1 VSGCQQHSG
10 IFTAQKMLFLQPK
23 LPCGILGIL
32 VKLRRRFRDQ
42 PIYIIYES
50 SESAHKPPDFFV
62 RHSVC
67 SVISLVSK
75 FDVNQPC
82 PAGCGGMAAVPMVP
96 NDGNVPECR
105 VIEELRLLLDI
116 SYTLESS
123 LELRSVIRPMLA
135 KLKDVA
141 GLRRGAIT
149 ILNLSHGG
157 MSISEAIGL
166 PNDITN
172 ENYLAA
178 CREVI
183 DQVIQTGTAVVVPD
197 IAKEPALRE
206 RWREEAARPGAEQT
220 ALAYICVPIRFGTE
234 VVGSLS
240 AERLAEADVNL
251 SSDRRLLSLIAN
263 TIAQVVH
270 FHRLTQ
276 EKLESLHRE
285 NERLQ
290 HQIQTSFRPP
300 NMIGNSDAMRSVY
313 RHIEQVANSVTTVLI
328 RGESGV
334 GKELIARALH
344 EQSPRKGRA
353 FVKFNCAALPESII
367 ESELFGHEKGAF
379 TGAIAMRKG
388 RFEVAEGGTIFLDEI
403 GDVSAATQVKLLR
416 VLQEREFERV
426 GGHTPIK
433 ADVRILT
440 ATSRNL
446 EEMIEQEKF
455 RADLYYRLNVFP
467 IYAPPLRERKSD
479 LLQLADF
486 FVEKYSKLN
495 QKSVRRISTAAIDLL
510 MSYHWPGNV
519 RELENCIE
527 RSVLLCPDKS
537 IEAHHLPPTLQKKDA
552 SEKSSTGGTLD
563 TAVSALEYE
572 MIVAEL
578 KGCDGNMAAAAR
590 KLGLTERQMGLR
602 VKRLGIDFK
611 RFRRGETAD
620 A

>member
-1 VSGCQQHSG
+1 VSKLLDECLPGCLG
-10 IFTAQKMLFLQPK
+10 IDAQKNS
-23 LPCGILGIL
+23 LPALG
-32 VKLRRRFRDQ
+32 
-42 PIYIIYES
+42 
-50 SESAHKPPDFFV
+50 
-62 RHSVC
+62 
-67 SVISLVSK
+67 
-75 FDVNQPC
+75 
-82 PAGCGGMAAVPMVP
+82 AGC
-96 NDGNVPECR
+96 R
-105 VIEELRLLLDI
+105 VVDELSLLFDI

-123 LELRSVIRPMLA
+123 LELREVIRPVL
-135 KLKDVA
+135 LKMA
-141 GLRRGAIT
+141 EGLGMKRGTIT
-149 ILNLSHGG
+149 ILNRAQGTA
-157 MSISEAIGL
+157 SISEAVGL
-166 PNDITN
+166 PTGQSQQ
-172 ENYLAA
+172 EYLLA
-178 CREVI
+178 CHELVQ
-183 DQVIQTGTAVVVPD
+183 QVLESGQAIVVPD
-197 IAKEPALRE
+197 ISKESVLKT
-206 RWREEAARPGAEQT
+206 RWQQEQQADPT
-220 ALAYICVPIRFGTE
+220 SLSAAYICVPIKFGEE
-234 VVGSLS
+234 VIGALS
-240 AERLAEADVNL
+240 VERILDGRVRL

-263 TIAQVVH
+263 VIAHTVH
-270 FHRLTQ
+270 FHRLAQ
-276 EKLESLHRE
+276 EKLESLQRE

-290 HQIQTSFRPP
+290 QQIQTSFRPP

-344 EQSPRKGRA
+344 EQSPRKGKA

-388 RFEVAEGGTIFLDEI
+388 RFEVADGGTIFLDEI
-403 GDVSAATQVKLLR
+403 GDISAATQVKLLR

-467 IYAPPLRERKSD
+467 IYAPPLRERKTD
-479 LLQLADF
+479 LLLLADF
-486 FVEKYSKLN
+486 FVEKYSQLN
-495 QKSVRRISTAAIDLL
+495 QKPVRRISTAAIDLL

-527 RSVLLCPDKS
+527 RSVLLAPDKS
-537 IEAHHLPPTLQKKDA
+537 IEAHHLPPTLQKKDS
-552 SEKSSTGGTLD
+552 SEKSSAGGTLD
-563 TAVSALEYE
+563 SAVSALEFE

-578 KGCDGNMAAAAR
+578 KTCDGNMAAAAR

-611 RFRRGETAD
+611 RFRRGETAV

>member
-1 VSGCQQHSG
+1 
-10 IFTAQKMLFLQPK
+10 
-23 LPCGILGIL
+23 
-32 VKLRRRFRDQ
+32 
-42 PIYIIYES
+42 
-50 SESAHKPPDFFV
+50 
-62 RHSVC
+62 
-67 SVISLVSK
+67 
-75 FDVNQPC
+75 
-82 PAGCGGMAAVPMVP
+82 MAAVPVVP
-96 NDGNVPECR
+96 SDGNVPECR

-123 LELRSVIRPMLA
+123 LELRAVIRPMLA

-149 ILNLSHGG
+149 ILNRSSGG
-157 MSISEAIGL
+157 VSISESIGL
-166 PNDITN
+166 PDDVSN

-178 CREVI
+178 CRGVI
-183 DQVIQTGTAVVVPD
+183 DQVLQTGTAVIVPD

-206 RWREEAARPGAEQT
+206 RWREESARPCADQT
-220 ALAYICVPIRFGTE
+220 VLAYICVPILFGTE

-240 AERLAEADVNL
+240 TERLAEADGNL

-270 FHRLTQ
+270 FHQFAQ
-276 EKLESLHRE
+276 EKLESLQRE

-313 RHIEQVANSVTTVLI
+313 RHIEQVASSVTTVLI

-344 EQSPRKGRA
+344 EQSPRKGKA

-388 RFEVAEGGTIFLDEI
+388 RFEVADGGTIFLDEI
-403 GDVSAATQVKLLR
+403 GDISPATQVKLLR
-416 VLQEREFERV
+416 VLQEKEFERV
-426 GGHTPIK
+426 GGHTSIK

-479 LLQLADF
+479 LLLLADY

-519 RELENCIE
+519 RELENCVE
-527 RSVLLCPDKS
+527 RAVLLSPGKS

-552 SEKSSTGGTLD
+552 SEKTASGTLD
-563 TAVSALEYE
+563 TAVAALEYE

-590 KLGLTERQMGLR
+590 RLGLTERQMGLR

-611 RFRRGETAD
+611 RFRRGEVA
-620 A
+620 AA